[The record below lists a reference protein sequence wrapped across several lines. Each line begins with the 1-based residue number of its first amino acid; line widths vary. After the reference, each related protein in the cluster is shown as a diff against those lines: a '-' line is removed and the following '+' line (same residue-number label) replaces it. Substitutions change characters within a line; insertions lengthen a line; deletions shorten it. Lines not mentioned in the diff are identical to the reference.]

1 MNVVGF
7 LVSFSAVEPYVIGF
21 FVGFGFGL
29 AGVVLSQGDFVFVI
43 KFGSVVT
50 CQGVD
55 DHEPE
60 TGEKNR
66 IFMCEEE
73 NVKSFFKTY

>member
-60 TGEKNR
+60 KMEK
-66 IFMCEEE
+66 
-73 NVKSFFKTY
+73 K